1 MRNNTLYYDNFILT
15 KKVKN
20 IYIYIYIYGVL
31 HNIIMQ
37 STWLNGRWCHMFNT
51 ISQVLFLI

>member
-15 KKVKN
+15 KKVN
-20 IYIYIYIYGVL
+20 NIYIYGVL

-37 STWLNGRWCHMFNT
+37 STWWNGRWCHMLNT

>member
-15 KKVKN
+15 KKVNN
-20 IYIYIYIYGVL
+20 IYNIYIYGVL

-37 STWLNGRWCHMFNT
+37 STWWNGRWCHVFNT

>member
-15 KKVKN
+15 KKVNN
-20 IYIYIYIYGVL
+20 IYIYIYCVL

-37 STWLNGRWCHMFNT
+37 STWWNGRWCHMFNT